1 MSCGFWNPIT
11 VIHDPFNFRYDSIQG
26 GDMGR
31 TNETATQLIR
41 CQQQELAR
49 FFSALRKADQEA
61 FEDLFALAQFHI
73 APLAYSGTAE
83 PQTIMLFSMLLEQ
96 HKLILR
102 QQKVIQ
108 FLLEQQGIESDQW
121 LDL

>member
-1 MSCGFWNPIT
+1 
-11 VIHDPFNFRYDSIQG
+11 
-26 GDMGR
+26 MGR

-41 CQQQELAR
+41 FQQQELTK

-73 APLAYSGTAE
+73 APLAHSGTAE
-83 PQTIMLFSMLLEQ
+83 PQMIMFFAMLLEQ

-108 FLLEQQGIESDQW
+108 FLLEQQGVESDQG

>member
-1 MSCGFWNPIT
+1 
-11 VIHDPFNFRYDSIQG
+11 
-26 GDMGR
+26 MGR

-41 CQQQELAR
+41 FQQQELAR

-61 FEDLFALAQFHI
+61 FEDIFALAQFHI
-73 APLAYSGTAE
+73 APLAFSGAAE
-83 PQTIMLFSMLLEQ
+83 PQMIIYFAMLLEQ

-102 QQKVIQ
+102 MQKVIQ
-108 FLLEQQGIESDQW
+108 SLLEQQGIESDQW

>member
-1 MSCGFWNPIT
+1 
-11 VIHDPFNFRYDSIQG
+11 
-26 GDMGR
+26 MGR

-41 CQQQELAR
+41 FHQQELAN
-49 FFSALRKADQEA
+49 FFRALRKFDQEV

-73 APLAYSGTAE
+73 APLAFSGAAE
-83 PQTIMLFSMLLEQ
+83 PQMIIYFAMLLEQ
-96 HKLILR
+96 HKLIL
-102 QQKVIQ
+102 QMQKAIK

>member
-1 MSCGFWNPIT
+1 
-11 VIHDPFNFRYDSIQG
+11 
-26 GDMGR
+26 MGR

-41 CQQQELAR
+41 FHQHELAK
-49 FFSALRKADQEA
+49 FFSALRKSDQIA

-73 APLAYSGTAE
+73 APLAFSGTAE
-83 PQTIMLFSMLLEQ
+83 PQTIIYFAMLLEQ
-96 HKLILR
+96 HKLILIM
-102 QQKVIQ
+102 QKAIK

>member
-1 MSCGFWNPIT
+1 
-11 VIHDPFNFRYDSIQG
+11 
-26 GDMGR
+26 MGR

-41 CQQQELAR
+41 FQQQELAR

-61 FEDLFALAQFHI
+61 FADLFALAQFHI
-73 APLAYSGTAE
+73 APLAFSGAAE
-83 PQTIMLFSMLLEQ
+83 PQTIILFAMLLEQ

-102 QQKVIQ
+102 LQKAIQ
-108 FLLEQQGIESDQW
+108 FLLEQQGLEADQW

>member
-1 MSCGFWNPIT
+1 
-11 VIHDPFNFRYDSIQG
+11 
-26 GDMGR
+26 MGR

-41 CQQQELAR
+41 FNQQELSK
-49 FFSALRKADQEA
+49 FFSALRRADQAA

-73 APLAYSGTAE
+73 APLAFSGAAE
-83 PQTIMLFSMLLEQ
+83 PQLIIYFAMLLEQ
-96 HKLILR
+96 HKLIL
-102 QQKVIQ
+102 QMQKAIH

>member
-1 MSCGFWNPIT
+1 
-11 VIHDPFNFRYDSIQG
+11 
-26 GDMGR
+26 MGR

-41 CQQQELAR
+41 FQQQELAK

-61 FEDLFALAQFHI
+61 FADLFALAQFHI
-73 APLAYSGTAE
+73 APLAFSGTAE
-83 PQTIMLFSMLLEQ
+83 PQMIIYFAMLLEQ
-96 HKLILR
+96 HKLILHL
-102 QQKVIQ
+102 QKVIQ

>member
-1 MSCGFWNPIT
+1 
-11 VIHDPFNFRYDSIQG
+11 
-26 GDMGR
+26 MGR

-41 CQQQELAR
+41 FQQQELAM
-49 FFSALRKADQEA
+49 FFSALRKSDQEA
-61 FEDLFALAQFHI
+61 FTDLFALAQFHI
-73 APLAYSGTAE
+73 APLAFSGAAE
-83 PQTIMLFSMLLEQ
+83 PQMIMFFAMLLEQ

-108 FLLEQQGIESDQW
+108 FLLEQQGLESDQW

>member
-1 MSCGFWNPIT
+1 
-11 VIHDPFNFRYDSIQG
+11 
-26 GDMGR
+26 MGR

-41 CQQQELAR
+41 VHQQELAG
-49 FFSALRKADQEA
+49 FFKALRKADQAA

-73 APLAYSGTAE
+73 APLAFSGAAE
-83 PQTIMLFSMLLEQ
+83 PQLLIYFAMLLEQ

-102 QQKVIQ
+102 MQKTIQ

>member
-1 MSCGFWNPIT
+1 MS
-11 VIHDPFNFRYDSIQG
+11 DQFNFRYDSIQG
-26 GDMGR
+26 HDMGR
-31 TNETATQLIR
+31 TNETATQLIHF
-41 CQQQELAR
+41 QQQELAR

-83 PQTIMLFSMLLEQ
+83 PQMIMLFAMLLEQ
-96 HKLILR
+96 HKLILHL
-102 QQKVIQ
+102 QKVIQ
-108 FLLEQQGIESDQW
+108 FLLEQQGIDSDQW

>member
-1 MSCGFWNPIT
+1 
-11 VIHDPFNFRYDSIQG
+11 
-26 GDMGR
+26 MGR
-31 TNETATQLIR
+31 TNETATQLIWF
-41 CQQQELAR
+41 QQQELAK
-49 FFSALRKADQEA
+49 FFNALRKSDQEA

-73 APLAYSGTAE
+73 APLAFSGAAE
-83 PQTIMLFSMLLEQ
+83 PQVIILFAMLLEQ

-102 QQKVIQ
+102 MQKVIQ

>member
-1 MSCGFWNPIT
+1 VTS
-11 VIHDPFNFRYDSIQG
+11 DQFNCRYDSVQG
-26 GDMGR
+26 NDMGR

-41 CQQQELAR
+41 LEQQELAQ
-49 FFSALRKADQEA
+49 FFKALRKADQEA

-83 PQTIMLFSMLLEQ
+83 PQMIMLFAMLLEQ
-96 HKLILR
+96 HKLILHL
-102 QQKVIQ
+102 QKVIQ